1 LKRQLYLFIQLGKK
15 RRPEMIKNLFSNDS
29 SLDGVGRI
37 GMFVSRLVIGYLW
50 YTQLLWKLPPTFG
63 CPPNF
68 AVTTDIHARTSG
80 LCDWV
85 GIMTLYSKWPLQAS
99 LVKSLVVP
107 NLAWMGWIIWL
118 MEAFVAVSLI
128 LGLFTRLG
136 GLAGLVQAINL
147 YIGVT
152 AAPGEWYWT
161 YGMLAILGLIFL
173 SIPTG
178 RFLGLDAWLRPR
190 LRTGADRGNWLA
202 KTLLALT

>member
-1 LKRQLYLFIQLGKK
+1 MEKLLKPDNTLI
-15 RRPEMIKNLFSNDS
+15 D
-29 SLDGVGRI
+29 V
-37 GMFVSRLVIGYLW
+37 VSRAGLVVSRVTIGYLW
-50 YTQLLWKLPPTFG
+50 FTQLLWKLPPTFG

-118 MEAFVAVSLI
+118 MEAFVAVTLI

-136 GLAGLVQAINL
+136 GLAGLIQAINL

-161 YGMLAILGLIFL
+161 YGMLAILSLLFL
-173 SIPTG
+173 AVPAG
-178 RFLGLDAWLRPR
+178 RILGLDVWLRPR
-190 LRTGADRGNWLA
+190 LQAGADRGNGLA
-202 KTLLALT
+202 KILLPLT